1 MFTKLKQKRD
11 VPQASPRE
19 LSLWEREFNKCSK
32 VSDYVHYIRT
42 FKHDSNPYFA
52 QAKDKIDDIA
62 FSKCQ
67 NAQEYQRYIASY
79 PSGRHVAEAKEA
91 IRKIQAATQAYSST
105 DSGILS
111 DEVKSFLKK
120 AIAVVVILIFIV
132 LLFAAF
138 TQEKTNWGIIG
149 GYAVGILIPA
159 CKWAFDD

>member
-1 MFTKLKQKRD
+1 M
-11 VPQASPRE
+11 
-19 LSLWEREFNKCSK
+19 
-32 VSDYVHYIRT
+32 
-42 FKHDSNPYFA
+42 
-52 QAKDKIDDIA
+52 
-62 FSKCQ
+62 
-67 NAQEYQRYIASY
+67 
-79 PSGRHVAEAKEA
+79 
-91 IRKIQAATQAYSST
+91 
-105 DSGILS
+105 S